1 MSESDT
7 PEEKNISVNPDETPE
22 TAPAAESESN
32 ADPNGPVNEDYT
44 DSDIELGVVK
54 KFVLGSFAVCLLFFV
69 IMLGVHRMYR
79 GSNIEEKGVATSE
92 ERQIP
97 GEDDAL
103 LQTLPLEDKA
113 EYLAHEA
120 ALLNTKT
127 NAGVHAVIPVESAK
141 QLMLEEGF
149 PHSQVAE
156 TEPVPEAADEAPVA
170 VETVVAANAT
180 PEVAAPAAPMA
191 AAPVAEAPK
200 LDPEMVAAGKVI
212 WETQCMAACHT
223 GKRGAIA
230 PNIHKAFGTMR
241 KLEGGEEILMD
252 TAYVLNSMNNPNE
265 HIARGYMPVMM
276 SFKQNLTDLQK
287 EQVAAYL
294 QSMGKPIPVP
304 VVAAPAVESAPAT
317 VTDPAPEAAEPTA
330 PVVVETAP
338 VAEPPSPAAVAPE
351 VPAATPSVPV
361 EAPAAVPAVPVPVP
375 APPAAPT
382 PVPVTPPPGT
392 IFV

>member
-7 PEEKNISVNPDETPE
+7 PEEENVSVPPE
-22 TAPAAESESN
+22 TTETAAAAEPEAK
-32 ADPNGPVNEDYT
+32 ADPNGPVNTDYT

-54 KFVLGSFAVCLLFFV
+54 KFVLGSFAVCLVFFV
-69 IMLGVHRMYR
+69 IMLVVHRMYR
-79 GSNIEEKGVATSE
+79 GANIEEKGVATTE

-97 GEDDAL
+97 GKDDAL

-156 TEPVPEAADEAPVA
+156 QEPIPEASAEPPAAEQAVEVA
-170 VETVVAANAT
+170 VAPAPAMA
-180 PEVAAPAAPMA
+180 PAPAPAAPT
-191 AAPVAEAPK
+191 
-200 LDPEMVAAGKVI
+200 LDPAMVAAGKVI

-230 PNIHKAFGTMR
+230 PNIQKAFGTMR

-252 TAYVLNSMNNPNE
+252 TDYVINSLNNPNQ
-265 HIARGYMPVMM
+265 HIAKGYMPVMM
-276 SFKQNLTDLQK
+276 SFKENLTDLQK
-287 EQVAAYL
+287 QQVAAYL
-294 QSMGKPIPVP
+294 QSQGKPIPVP
-304 VVAAPAVESAPAT
+304 TPVPVVEPAPVVAEPAPAVEPVA
-317 VTDPAPEAAEPTA
+317 EA
-330 PVVVETAP
+330 AP
-338 VAEPPSPAAVAPE
+338 VAEP
-351 VPAATPSVPV
+351 VPAAPV
-361 EAPAAVPAVPVPVP
+361 APVAPAPIAPPAPAPTPVP

-382 PVPVTPPPGT
+382 PAPVTPPPGT